1 MDWSIKQGSK
11 LKTLRMRKGFD
22 QAYVAN
28 KLNINVTS
36 ISNWETGRNKPKP
49 KHLHDIA
56 FLYNVPIE
64 EITEADVISVSPESA
79 EYAKALSHAD
89 PVPLPY
95 IEPPKPQ
102 KSKYADLVA
111 FMSMISDR
119 SEQEIID
126 SAIGCYA
133 RSFPW
138 QTLVEQHFLGDNK
151 ES

>member
-64 EITEADVISVSPESA
+64 EITGSDVKLLEAKEMVSSSIGTYKFSSEGLTFEPQFD
-79 EYAKALSHAD
+79 KATSE
-89 PVPLPY
+89 
-95 IEPPKPQ
+95 II
-102 KSKYADLVA
+102 A
-111 FMSMISDR
+111 FMSMLTGK
-119 SEQEIID
+119 SELEIT
-126 SAIGCYA
+126 AEAVKHYA
-133 RSFPW
+133 LMFNWSECIKQKYFDEAD
-138 QTLVEQHFLGDNK
+138 QM
-151 ES
+151 

>member
-1 MDWSIKQGSK
+1 MDWSIKQGAK
-11 LKTLRMRKGFD
+11 LMELRVKKGFT
-22 QAYVAN
+22 QHYVAQ
-28 KLNINVTS
+28 KLQVS
-36 ISNWETGRNKPKP
+36 DVAVGFWEQGRNAPRP

-79 EYAKALSHAD
+79 EYAKALSHAN

-95 IEPPKPQ
+95 IEPTKPQ

-111 FMSMISDR
+111 FMSMVSDR

-126 SAIGCYA
+126 SAIECYA

-138 QTLVEQHFLGDNK
+138 QALVEQHFLGDNEK
-151 ES
+151 T